1 MIEDRRI
8 AKTKT
13 AIREAFISIIKKKN
27 APKITVTEIA
37 KQANIDRKTFY
48 LHYDSIEDLINEFYQ
63 EITSKLLLI
72 LEKNDFFDRSFDIT
86 SLFESLN
93 LLIGEDIE
101 LYRHIVKM
109 PSFFPFWEEIKNIVK
124 SVAVEA
130 MAAGIN
136 ISHDELDLYAEF
148 FSAGITSA
156 YLSWLKGEVNLTEK
170 EVANIVGTATFY
182 GFQKLLPQKDM

>member
-1 MIEDRRI
+1 
-8 AKTKT
+8 
-13 AIREAFISIIKKKN
+13 
-27 APKITVTEIA
+27 
-37 KQANIDRKTFY
+37 
-48 LHYDSIEDLINEFYQ
+48 
-63 EITSKLLLI
+63 
-72 LEKNDFFDRSFDIT
+72 
-86 SLFESLN
+86 LFESLN

-170 EVANIVGTATFY
+170 EVANIVGTVAFY
-182 GFQKLLPQKDM
+182 GFQKLLP

>member
-1 MIEDRRI
+1 MTEDRRI
-8 AKTKT
+8 TKTKT
-13 AIREAFISIIKKKN
+13 AIKEAFISIIKKKS

-170 EVANIVGTATFY
+170 EVTNIVGTAAFY
-182 GFQKLLPQKDM
+182 GFQKLLP